1 MIDTFVDLFN
11 FTLISRDLLKL
22 FLIISFALF
31 LYLFSKLLIH
41 KVIHKYIISN
51 KIKWDNYLLNRKV
64 FLSIVFLPS
73 LILIFNYA
81 DTFPKFESI
90 IKKLVLTMIIIIM
103 LRFVTNLFNA
113 LNDIYKTLPIAKNKP
128 IKGFIQIILIL
139 LYIVALL
146 IIVSIFTETNP
157 WVLISGL
164 GAMTAI
170 LILVFQET
178 ILSFVASIRITSS
191 GIIQIGDW
199 LEVPKFG
206 ADGEVIDIA
215 LHNIQ
220 IQNWDKT
227 ITNIPTHKLMADSF
241 KNWQGMVQSGGRR
254 IMRNVLIDINSI
266 KFCDNEMIDK
276 FSKIDYLKDYIK
288 LKQAELNK
296 YNLKNNID
304 DSIIVN
310 GRRLTNIGMFRAYIL
325 NYLKNHPYINKD
337 LILLIRHLSPDSNG
351 LPLQIYV
358 FSNQTA
364 WVKYEEVQADIFDH
378 LLAVVNEFDLRV
390 FQNPSGS
397 DFKKLS
403 N

>member
-1 MIDTFVDLFN
+1 
-11 FTLISRDLLKL
+11 
-22 FLIISFALF
+22 
-31 LYLFSKLLIH
+31 
-41 KVIHKYIISN
+41 
-51 KIKWDNYLLNRKV
+51 
-64 FLSIVFLPS
+64 
-73 LILIFNYA
+73 
-81 DTFPKFESI
+81 
-90 IKKLVLTMIIIIM
+90 M

-157 WVLISGL
+157 WVIISGL

-254 IMRNVLIDINSI
+254 IMRNILIDINSI

-276 FSKIDYLKDYIK
+276 FSKIDYLKEYIK
-288 LKQAELNK
+288 LKQAELNE

-304 DSIIVN
+304 DSIKVN

-325 NYLKNHPYINKD
+325 NYLNNHPYINKD

-351 LPLQIYV
+351 LPIQIYV